1 MFIIG
6 PFLIAIGKILTF
18 VINLYVILIIL
29 DSVLSWFP
37 SARAYRAT
45 EVINTLVEPALT
57 PIRKLIRNSIPHI
70 GIDISPLI
78 AIAALYFIDSFVVSA
93 IVRMG
98 QALL

>member
-6 PFLIAIGKILTF
+6 YFLIAIGKILAF

-29 DSVLSWFP
+29 DAVLSWFP
-37 SARAYRAT
+37 SARAYRAA

-57 PIRKLIRNSIPHI
+57 PARNLIPHI

-78 AIAALYFIDSFVVSA
+78 AIGALYFIDSFVVSA

-98 QALL
+98 HALL

>member
-6 PFLIAIGKILTF
+6 YFLIAIGKILTF

-29 DSVLSWFP
+29 DAVLSWFP

-57 PIRKLIRNSIPHI
+57 PIRNLIPRI

-78 AIAALYFIDSFVVSA
+78 AIVALYFIDSFVVSA

-98 QALL
+98 HALL